1 MKKMTMTKQMKT
13 KMMKKMKTKM
23 EKTKKNNFKIHRR
36 RIAIRI

>member
-36 RIAIRI
+36 IAIRI